1 MKPVVEVENLSKL
14 YRLGGIG
21 ATSLRESLETL
32 LGRGRAPK
40 KVASSSL
47 AEDRA
52 GPEADSFWALKDV
65 SFSVQPGE
73 VVGIL
78 GRNGAGK
85 STLLKILSRIT
96 EPTSGRAILRGRVVS
111 LLEVGTGFHPE
122 LTGRENI
129 FLNGAILGMKRAE
142 IAKKFDEIVAF
153 AEVGKFIDT
162 PVKRYSSGMFVRLA
176 FAVAAHLEPEIL
188 LIDEVLAVGDAGFQ
202 KKCLGKMDQVA
213 NEQGRTV
220 FFVSHNIAA
229 VSALCDNVLLIEGGR
244 CVMRDTPARV
254 ISHYFSSIM
263 PEDQATDGQVF
274 WHSPPERPG
283 NDLVSLCGLKL
294 CGAAGLPQSTFEAE
308 EAFAVEIYFEV
319 KQRLRGARF
328 NLSLSTLEGEV
339 AFVATDQ
346 LYQKETLD
354 PGEYRSTCFV
364 PGRLLNRRKYRVG
377 LHFGIPG
384 DRMLIDQ
391 ADYLEVTIGGAG
403 NQATI
408 FPDHSWPG
416 VVCPRIEWK
425 VEACAALQPSN
436 AG

>member
-21 ATSLRESLETL
+21 ASSLRESLETL
-32 LGRGRAPK
+32 LGKKKTVPAPG
-40 KVASSSL
+40 AADERS
-47 AEDRA
+47 
-52 GPEADSFWALKDV
+52 GPEANSFWALKDV
-65 SFSVQPGE
+65 SFSVNPGE

-142 IAKKFDEIVAF
+142 IAAKFDEIVEF
-153 AEVGKFIDT
+153 SEVGKFIDT

-202 KKCLGKMDQVA
+202 KKCLGKMDEVA
-213 NEQGRTV
+213 SQHGRTV

-229 VSALCDNVLLIEGGR
+229 VSALCDNVILIEGGR
-244 CVMRDTPARV
+244 CVMRDVPAKV
-254 ISHYFSSIM
+254 ISHYFSSIL
-263 PEDQATDGQVF
+263 PEDQASDGQIF
-274 WHSPPERPG
+274 WSGAAKAPG
-283 NDLVSLCGLKL
+283 NAEVSLRGIKL
-294 CGAAGLPQSTFEAE
+294 CGPGGVPQSTFEADE
-308 EAFAVEIYFEV
+308 SFSVEIYFV
-319 KQRLRGARF
+319 IKQRLRGARF
-328 NLSLSTLEGEV
+328 NLSFSTLEGEI
-339 AFVATDQ
+339 AFVATDHI
-346 LYQKETLD
+346 YQFENLE
-354 PGEYRSTCFV
+354 PGEYRSVCQV
-364 PGRLLNRRKYRVG
+364 PGKLLNRRKYRVG

-391 ADYLEVTIGGAG
+391 ADYLEVTIGGVG

-408 FPDHSWPG
+408 FPDQAWPG
-416 VVCPRIEWK
+416 IVCPKMEWQ
-425 VEACAALQPSN
+425 VERLSSGALQPSSV
-436 AG
+436 G